1 MNKQIRT
8 LNTHA
13 IHTQETMIKIKVI
26 NKQTTMTSY
35 AVARWDDKER
45 KKNKQEINN
54 VKNHFLL

>member
-35 AVARWDDKER
+35 AVAR
-45 KKNKQEINN
+45 
-54 VKNHFLL
+54 